1 MSGQCMPGAEEFM
14 RTLAR
19 CPLRRVRGH
28 STVVFVN
35 AASFDTIVIG
45 AGAAGLA
52 ATTQLAGPAHRV
64 VLLEARDRI
73 GGRMWTRHESGLSV
87 PIELGAE
94 FIHGHAEVTRTWLA
108 RANAAVIESSDRHFT
123 LSNGVATS
131 WGGSFENVQQAVR
144 KQAAVLEREDMSF
157 ERFVEQHLTMLSS
170 DERAYA
176 RMLAEG
182 FDAADAA
189 HASARALVAE
199 WTGDTLGDVPQSR
212 PEAGYGALLAALDA
226 SLARE
231 QVRLML
237 GATVD
242 SVRWSPGSVE
252 VLGQYLNAP
261 FQMRGTRAVIALP
274 LGVLQAPAGSPGAV
288 RFDPPLPDDKRQ
300 ALQLL
305 ASGPVV
311 KIMLRFATP
320 FWQRLHGGAYRDASF
335 FHVADAP
342 FRTFWTQAPVQAP
355 LLVAWAGGPRAES
368 LAKAGT
374 AGAIAQLALQS
385 LGRLFG
391 AQAGVTDQLESFY
404 WHDWQ
409 QDPYARGAYSYV
421 LVGGSNARAQLA
433 EPLQNTL
440 YFAGEATDTVDEAG
454 TVTGALQSGLRV
466 AHEIQ

>member
-1 MSGQCMPGAEEFM
+1 MPGAEQFM
-14 RTLAR
+14 GTCAG
-19 CPLRRVRGH
+19 CPLRRVRRH
-28 STVVFVN
+28 STVVQVN

-45 AGAAGLA
+45 AGAAGLEA
-52 ATTQLAGPAHRV
+52 ATQLARPAHRV
-64 VLLEARDRI
+64 LLLEARDRI
-73 GGRMWTRHESGLSV
+73 GGRMWTRHESGLAAPV
-87 PIELGAE
+87 ELGAE
-94 FIHGHAEVTRTWLA
+94 FIHGHAEITRKWLA
-108 RANAAVIESSDRHFT
+108 RADAAVIESSDSHFT
-123 LSNGVATS
+123 LDNGVAAS
-131 WGGSFENVQQAVR
+131 RGGSFENLQLAVR
-144 KQAAVLEREDMSF
+144 SQAAVLEREDMSF
-157 ERFVEQHLTMLSS
+157 DRFVEEHLSMLSV

-189 HASARALVAE
+189 RASARALVAE

-212 PEAGYGALLAALDA
+212 PEAGYGALLATLDA
-226 SLARE
+226 CLVRE

-237 GATVD
+237 GATVT

-252 VLGQYLNAP
+252 VLGKYLDAP
-261 FQMRGTRAVIALP
+261 FQVRATRAVIGLP

-288 RFDPPLPDDKRQ
+288 RFDPPLPSVKHQ
-300 ALQLL
+300 ALGLL

-311 KIMLRFATP
+311 KIVLRFATP
-320 FWQRLHGGAYRDASF
+320 FWEHLHGGAYRDASF

-355 LLVAWAGGPRAES
+355 LLVAWAGGPRAER
-368 LAKAGT
+368 LAQAGS
-374 AGAIAQLALQS
+374 AGAMANLALQS
-385 LGRLFG
+385 LEQLFG
-391 AQAGVTDQLESFY
+391 AQAGVRDQFESFY

-433 EPLQNTL
+433 EPLQKTL
-440 YFAGEATDTVDEAG
+440 YFAGEATDTADEAG